1 MIGVLG
7 FDIHLYGLMIGLGML
22 AGGWVAARVAKL
34 EGLDPDVVWDGLLWA
49 GVLGIVGARLY
60 HVADLWSYYSTH
72 VVEIVMVWN
81 GGLGIFGG
89 LLGGIVGISVW
100 IYAKVFLGKK
110 GNYKLQITN
119 YKKEL
124 MRLLDLGALG
134 IPAGQAIGRW
144 GNFFNQELYGRPTS
158 LPWGMFINPE
168 NRLPGL
174 EQFSRFQPLFL
185 YESLLNL
192 ILFGLI
198 ALAYWKKSWKI
209 GSGKYLGIYLIG
221 YGAVRFVLEPLR
233 VNNWQVGTVPMA
245 WVFSITAVILGIF
258 LMQGSYIPPKGRAGK
273 KQNDK

>member
-49 GVLGIVGARLY
+49 MMAGIVGARLY
-60 HVADLWSYYSTH
+60 HVADLWSYYSRH
-72 VVEIVMVWN
+72 LAEIVMVWN

-89 LLGGIVGISVW
+89 VIGGIVGLILYV
-100 IYAKVFLGKK
+100 
-110 GNYKLQITN
+110 KLNQKSNIK
-119 YKKEL
+119 YQKS
-124 MRLLDLGALG
+124 LLKLFDLGALG
-134 IPAGQAIGRW
+134 IPLSQAIGRW

-168 NRLPGL
+168 NRLPGF

-192 ILFGLI
+192 GLFGLLLM
-198 ALAYWKKSWKI
+198 AYSLWQKRSDWKAGSMKYVGMYLA
-209 GSGKYLGIYLIG
+209 G
-221 YGAVRFVLEPLR
+221 YGVIRFVLEPLR
-233 VNNWQVGTVPMA
+233 IDYWRVGVIPTA
-245 WVFSITAVILGIF
+245 WIFSVVVMLWGAWL
-258 LMQGSYIPPKGRAGK
+258 LMRGAKSAKRK
-273 KQNDK
+273 T

>member
-1 MIGVLG
+1 MIGILG
-7 FDIHLYGLMIGLGML
+7 LEIHLYGLMVGFGLL
-22 AGGWVAARVAKL
+22 AGGWVAAKIAKR

-49 GVLGIVGARLY
+49 MMAGIVGARLY
-60 HVADLWSYYSTH
+60 HVADLWSYYSRH
-72 VVEIVMVWN
+72 LAEIVMVWN

-89 LLGGIVGISVW
+89 VIGGIVGLILYV
-100 IYAKVFLGKK
+100 
-110 GNYKLQITN
+110 KLNQKSNIK
-119 YKKEL
+119 YQKS
-124 MRLLDLGALG
+124 LLKLFDLGALG
-134 IPAGQAIGRW
+134 IPLSQAIGRW

-168 NRLPGL
+168 NRLPGF